1 MGNQHT
7 ANMYRGR
14 RRQLPK
20 LSKAE
25 RMAREREI
33 MAEMGG
39 SSHSSDP
46 TLSGQP
52 SFEAV
57 ALTKQTSE
65 RNMSL
70 SRQPSFE
77 ALSRQPSERNLSR
90 QLSEGEL
97 NNILSVCL
105 SNVDEKP
112 VRRSISRDQS
122 SSHLSLVP
130 ARGGYTVAQMV
141 TLLTKLRDTAH
152 LASSAIRNRVLATH
166 VVAWKSKARQ
176 AGWPSLF
183 HSLIQESFE
192 NADQQCLGTV
202 NATEAVAAYRALVS
216 RLKQELGQMV
226 AEPLDAQELHQ
237 QLEQETAS
245 LDQITFAQYMH
256 AVSHLLSRNAALRP
270 GLRVVNEGVRCI
282 CGNWMTKLEKAAC
295 YHGGAVRCDFTGA
308 NAHGDCVWHCQRNRA
323 EPVHPFGFDIAE
335 ESVEAFKQFQYQARL
350 FERLGQAILKTG
362 LTPTAERKLR
372 QRREDCGRG
381 LCDAVKNMYFSIK
394 DDLSNVSQN
403 GQSSALED
411 RLKWCKSVLEMT
423 DWVALKKEARDEL
436 QGTLESLKGFS
447 AELSH
452 DKLCFKDAEH
462 RASEIAGFDAR
473 FKPAERH
480 EAFEKGLQQL
490 AKVALFAKDIVGL
503 ERLDD
508 SDPEAKELLEFMS
521 ETLLNQIMQQQGIP
535 FVLVDSSFE
544 VTDSGVKFKW
554 SIGLPFGQKEFEHVV
569 PLDKSDVEIAQL
581 QRQFMMLYHET
592 QERLQNLEHCATE
605 GDLDSE
611 LNQFRVKDGDSAC
624 GELCVICQEDMCPE
638 EAALQIKSCGH
649 CFHDE
654 CVRGWLLGC
663 KQECP
668 VCKVPVNAEPKPE
681 PEPER
686 FAVGSLVLLT
696 GLQNRIELNG
706 SVGTIV
712 VFVEDRGRYQV
723 SVGDTTY
730 LLSPANL
737 VAHELSDDSDEDSEP
752 LSLVPDEDSDE
763 EQESDDELLAALA
776 LSLEDPEQADQE
788 SPPPSPPTDV

>member
-7 ANMYRGR
+7 ANMHRGR

-65 RNMSL
+65 RNL
-70 SRQPSFE
+70 SRS
-77 ALSRQPSERNLSR
+77 
-90 QLSEGEL
+90 LSEGEL

-226 AEPLDAQELHQ
+226 AEPIDAQELHQ

-256 AVSHLLSRNAALRP
+256 AASHLLSRNAALRP

-423 DWVALKKEARDEL
+423 DWVALKKE
-436 QGTLESLKGFS
+436 G
-447 AELSH
+447 
-452 DKLCFKDAEH
+452 
-462 RASEIAGFDAR
+462 
-473 FKPAERH
+473 
-480 EAFEKGLQQL
+480 
-490 AKVALFAKDIVGL
+490 
-503 ERLDD
+503 
-508 SDPEAKELLEFMS
+508 
-521 ETLLNQIMQQQGIP
+521 
-535 FVLVDSSFE
+535 
-544 VTDSGVKFKW
+544 
-554 SIGLPFGQKEFEHVV
+554 
-569 PLDKSDVEIAQL
+569 
-581 QRQFMMLYHET
+581 
-592 QERLQNLEHCATE
+592 
-605 GDLDSE
+605 
-611 LNQFRVKDGDSAC
+611 
-624 GELCVICQEDMCPE
+624 
-638 EAALQIKSCGH
+638 
-649 CFHDE
+649 
-654 CVRGWLLGC
+654 
-663 KQECP
+663 
-668 VCKVPVNAEPKPE
+668 
-681 PEPER
+681 
-686 FAVGSLVLLT
+686 
-696 GLQNRIELNG
+696 
-706 SVGTIV
+706 
-712 VFVEDRGRYQV
+712 
-723 SVGDTTY
+723 
-730 LLSPANL
+730 
-737 VAHELSDDSDEDSEP
+737 
-752 LSLVPDEDSDE
+752 
-763 EQESDDELLAALA
+763 
-776 LSLEDPEQADQE
+776 
-788 SPPPSPPTDV
+788 